1 MNLETF
7 KRDIKNRYHTISST
21 DIDTKVSTMVD
32 ALSTEWATS
41 PHALSQQELR
51 IFTGAMIEEE
61 GHALYGELEELM
73 AQKER
78 IERQIARKSEE
89 LQHLKYNLYNALEK
103 HLSGN
108 DETLEKLH
116 QVKLQSID
124 LLEILEEITESAI
137 ITTLEKGI
145 DTEETLEEIIKEIT
159 FTALNANILN
169 ATRIRRILASI
180 LQNALNIAEATPNQA
195 DIILRGTLHGIHNAL
210 LRSIE
215 KFHQYLLYVPEEVKA
230 LYRDEYKTIEVELD
244 NVDTLYT
251 QIIHGLHAHN
261 DPILIGKLEGIN
273 HDLSSGSDELKH
285 LSKETVELLRTRL
298 AKIKKGVTE
307 RGNKLLKSKSAQE
320 AKAMGTRAWS
330 VAKSTMQG
338 AIKGAKDAMEKDKK

>member
-7 KRDIKNRYHTISST
+7 KRDIKSRYNTIT
-21 DIDTKVSTMVD
+21 GNEIEVKVSTMID

-61 GHALYGELEELM
+61 GHTLYGELEDLI

-137 ITTLEKGI
+137 ITTLEKGS

-195 DIILRGTLHGIHNAL
+195 DTILRGTLRGIHSAL
-210 LRSIE
+210 IRSIE
-215 KFHQYLLYVPEEVKA
+215 KFRQYLLYVPEEVKA

-244 NVDTLYT
+244 NVETLYT
-251 QIIHGLHAHN
+251 QIIHGLLAHN
-261 DPILIGKLEGIN
+261 DPVLISQLQTIN
-273 HDLSSGSDELKH
+273 NEISSNSDELKH

-338 AIKGAKDAMEKDKK
+338 AIKGAKEAMDKK

>member
-7 KRDIKNRYHTISST
+7 KRDIKNRYHSLTT
-21 DIDTKVSTMVD
+21 AEIDTKVSEMIDTL
-32 ALSTEWATS
+32 ASEWATS
-41 PHALSQQELR
+41 PHALSLQELR

-61 GHALYGELEELM
+61 GHALYGELEDLI

-78 IERQIARKSEE
+78 IERQITRKSEE

-103 HLSGN
+103 QLSDN

-137 ITTLEKGI
+137 ITTLEKGSDAE
-145 DTEETLEEIIKEIT
+145 DTLKEIIKEIT
-159 FTALNANILN
+159 FTALNANVLN
-169 ATRIRRILASI
+169 AVRIRRILASI
-180 LQNALNIAEATPNQA
+180 LQNALNIAEASPNQA
-195 DIILRGTLHGIHNAL
+195 ETILRGTLHGINNAL

-251 QIIHGLHAHN
+251 QIIHGLHANN
-261 DPILIGKLEGIN
+261 DPVLVAQLESIN
-273 HDLSSGSDELKH
+273 HELSSGSDELKH

-338 AIKGAKDAMEKDKK
+338 AIKGAKEAMEKDKK